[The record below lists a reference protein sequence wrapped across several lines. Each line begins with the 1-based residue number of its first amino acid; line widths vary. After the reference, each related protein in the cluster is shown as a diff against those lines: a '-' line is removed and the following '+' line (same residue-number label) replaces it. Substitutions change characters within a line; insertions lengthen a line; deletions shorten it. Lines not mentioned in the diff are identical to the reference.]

1 MSDALNFVLLDD
13 VASHNRIMEQMLMCI
28 CEEEGIPA
36 NTALKASNFEDVLAY
51 APPNAQPTVFFLDIR
66 LDQDQ
71 SGLDVCRR
79 LSQERL
85 DDYFIFV
92 TAYPNH
98 ALDCLKLHAYDL
110 LVKPIL
116 REDLRSCMRCLYREI
131 LHARCGAMLR
141 IPIGSRT
148 LLVPSEQVY
157 YIGVEGRNITA
168 HTAQGDYTWR
178 STLSELEKA
187 LSGQR
192 YVRIHRRYLVNRAY
206 IQEWNDA
213 EDTVLVHGTTLHFSR
228 RMRRNML

>member
-13 VASHNRIMEQMLMCI
+13 VASHNRIMEQMLLGVCG
-28 CEEEGIPA
+28 EEDIPV
-36 NTALKASNFEDVLAY
+36 NIALKASNFEDVLSY
-51 APPNAQPTVFFLDIR
+51 VPPNAQPTVFLLDIR
-66 LDQDQ
+66 LDQEQ
-71 SGLDVCRR
+71 NGLDVCRR
-79 LSQERL
+79 LSRERP

-92 TAYPNH
+92 TAYPNY
-98 ALDCLKLHAYDL
+98 ALECLKLHAYDL

-116 REDLRSCMRCLYREI
+116 REDLRACVRCLYQEI
-131 LHARCGAMLR
+131 LHARRGAALR

-148 LLVPSEQVY
+148 IFVPSEQIY
-157 YIGVEGRNITA
+157 YIEVEGRNVTA

-178 STLSELEKA
+178 ATLSNLEKA

-192 YVRIHRRYLVNRAY
+192 YVRIHRRCLVNSAY

-213 EDTVLVHGTTLHFSR
+213 EDTVLVHGTPLHVSR